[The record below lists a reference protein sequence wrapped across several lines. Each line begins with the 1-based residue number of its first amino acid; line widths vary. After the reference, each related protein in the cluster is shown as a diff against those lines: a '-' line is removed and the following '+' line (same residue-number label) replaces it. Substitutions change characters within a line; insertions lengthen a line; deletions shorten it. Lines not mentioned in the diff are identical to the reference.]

1 MILNINFTKKFE
13 DSFRHDVKL
22 SNYSWFNLG
31 GNAEY
36 FYKAKDEKQLIE
48 FLQEAKK
55 QNLKIT
61 ILGAGSNTLFRDKGV
76 KGAVIKLGNEFS
88 YTKLINKNILD
99 VGAATLDRKV
109 ANYAKENNIGNFE
122 FLSCIPGSVG
132 GAIAMNSGCYENDIS
147 KILISIRAIDK
158 KKLSVIEIKKEDI
171 KFSYRGTDLP
181 NNLIIISAKFQGA
194 LCAKEKIEKKQSD
207 FIEKKKLSQP
217 SQIKTCGSTFK
228 NPSNNKAWKLIKE
241 SGCQGMTEGDAY
253 ISEKHCNFFVNKGKA
268 TSNDVE
274 NLIKKAGCDEFRE
287 GDAMISQKHCNFFVN
302 NGNAKSSD
310 IENLIDKVKKKV
322 QEKTGAD
329 LELEI
334 KIVGEK

>member
-1 MILNINFTKKFE
+1 MTLDTNFIKKFE
-13 DSFRHDVKL
+13 ENFSHNVNL

-36 FYKAKDEKQLIE
+36 FFKAKNKKQLVE
-48 FLQEAKK
+48 FLRESKK
-55 QNLKIT
+55 QNLNT
-61 ILGAGSNTLFRDKGV
+61 SILGAGSNTLFRDNGV

-88 YTKLINKNILD
+88 YTKLVNKNILE

-109 ANYAKENNIGNFE
+109 ANFAKENNVGNLE

-132 GAIAMNSGCYENDIS
+132 GAIVMNSGCYDYDMS
-147 KILISIRAIDK
+147 QVLLSIQAVDK

-171 KFSYRGTDLP
+171 KFSYRGTNLP
-181 NNLIIISAKFQGA
+181 NDLIIISAKLKGVTSVM
-194 LCAKEKIEKKQSD
+194 EIIEKKQFD
-207 FIEKKKLSQP
+207 FIQKKKSSQP

-228 NPSNNKAWKLIKE
+228 NVSKDKKAWMLIKE
-241 SGCQGMTEGDAY
+241 SGCEDY
-253 ISEKHCNFFVNKGKA
+253 
-268 TSNDVE
+268 
-274 NLIKKAGCDEFRE
+274 RE
-287 GDAMISQKHCNFFVN
+287 GDAMISRKHCNFFVN

-310 IENLIDKVKKKV
+310 IENLINKVRKKV
-322 QEKTGAD
+322 QEKTGVD